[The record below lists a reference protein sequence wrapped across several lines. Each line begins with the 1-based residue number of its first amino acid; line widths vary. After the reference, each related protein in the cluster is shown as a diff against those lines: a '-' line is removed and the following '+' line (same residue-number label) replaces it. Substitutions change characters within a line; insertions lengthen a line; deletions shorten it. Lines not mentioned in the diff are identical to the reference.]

1 MFICLDMEMEQ
12 VVDRLKIR
20 HQGHQ
25 GLVDILKVRQ
35 MVMIFHLKIPK
46 IVILESIITIW
57 DIVRVRGKGLSG
69 H

>member
-46 IVILESIITIW
+46 ILILESIITI
-57 DIVRVRGKGLSG
+57 
-69 H
+69 